1 MTTVFTNG
9 CFDLLHV
16 GHVRLLQFARELG
29 DFLVVGLN
37 SDASVSRLKPGRPL
51 VPERERQ
58 EILRSLRCVN
68 NVVIFNEDTPEQLIK
83 DLRPDILV
91 KGSDWQGKQIAGSQY
106 VKQVVFFPI
115 VPCLSTT
122 SIVERI
128 LTHCSVKQ
136 PI

>member
-51 VPERERQ
+51 VPERERK
-58 EILRSLRCVN
+58 EILRALRCVD

-83 DLRPDILV
+83 DLKPDILV

-106 VKQVVFFPI
+106 VKQVVFFPV
-115 VPCLSTT
+115 VPNLSTT
-122 SIVERI
+122 SIVDRI

-136 PI
+136 PN